1 MVGKNEE
8 EEGVRGKGDEF
19 MLEKFLAIKMLVWS
33 WVHVIMAD
41 LVVLFFGRGPLG
53 GTGTKLE

>member
-8 EEGVRGKGDEF
+8 EEGVRKGKGDEF

-41 LVVLFFGRGPLG
+41 LVVLFLEG
-53 GTGTKLE
+53 GGGDERSP